1 MNKIIFETQGQHY
14 KIMLLDKLLA
24 IMKIIELMV
33 YIDFSREK
41 LTIPFFFIWSNFLDC
56 TSTLIDGG

>member
-1 MNKIIFETQGQHY
+1 MNKSIFETQGQHY

-33 YIDFSREK
+33 YIDFNREK
-41 LTIPFFFIWSNFLDC
+41 LTIPFFFI
-56 TSTLIDGG
+56 

>member
-33 YIDFSREK
+33 YIDFNREK
-41 LTIPFFFIWSNFLDC
+41 LTIPFFFI
-56 TSTLIDGG
+56 